1 MTRERAELLA
11 HLDAERR
18 HVLAAV
24 EGLSEQDLTQAAAPS
39 GWSIA
44 QLLNHLTYDDEIFWA
59 GAVLGGDE
67 ECIGLIQ
74 DGWKVPVTSGAEAVA
89 QYHHWARHSDAVLAE
104 VDLNSPPA
112 GGHRKR
118 SFPFHLS
125 LTHADACT
133 GFWWRRPPMPAT
145 STSLANRSTGAS
157 TSWSGRGHAGCGHSA
172 MLSTAL
178 TNAWLQRTTWARL
191 PQ

>member
-24 EGLSEQDLTQAAAPS
+24 DGLGEEDLTRAAAPS

-59 GAVLGGDE
+59 GAILGGDE

-74 DGWKVPVTSGAEAVA
+74 DGWKAAVTSGADAVA
-89 QYHHWARHSDAVLAE
+89 QYSHWRRRSDAVLAE
-104 VDLNSPPA
+104 VDLDASPRWWPPEEV
-112 GGHRKR
+112 
-118 SFPFHLS
+118 FPFPPFKDARGCVLR
-125 LTHADACT
+125 LLMETATHAGHLDIA
-133 GFWWRRPPMPAT
+133 RERID
-145 STSLANRSTGAS
+145 
-157 TSWSGRGHAGCGHSA
+157 GRQHLVVG
-172 MLSTAL
+172 
-178 TNAWLQRTTWARL
+178 
-191 PQ
+191 

>member
-24 EGLSEQDLTQAAAPS
+24 EELSEEDLTRAAAPS

-59 GAVLGGDE
+59 GAILGGDE

-74 DGWKVPVTSGAEAVA
+74 DGWKVPVTSGADAVA
-89 QYHHWARHSDAVLAE
+89 QYQRWQRRSDAVLTE
-104 VDLNSPPA
+104 VDLDAPPRWWPPA
-112 GGHRKR
+112 EA
-118 SFPFHLS
+118 FPFPPFADARGCVFRL
-125 LTHADACT
+125 LMETATHAGHLDIA
-133 GFWWRRPPMPAT
+133 RERID
-145 STSLANRSTGAS
+145 
-157 TSWSGRGHAGCGHSA
+157 GRQHLVVG
-172 MLSTAL
+172 
-178 TNAWLQRTTWARL
+178 
-191 PQ
+191 

>member
-24 EGLSEQDLTQAAAPS
+24 EGLSEVDLTRAAAPS

-44 QLLNHLTYDDEIFWA
+44 QLLNHLTYDDEIFWG

-67 ECIGLIQ
+67 ESIGLIQ

-89 QYHHWARHSDAVLAE
+89 EYRRWGRHSDAVLAE
-104 VDLNSPPA
+104 VDLDESPRWWPPEEV
-112 GGHRKR
+112 
-118 SFPFHLS
+118 FPFPPFADARGCVYRL
-125 LTHADACT
+125 LVETATHAGHLDIA
-133 GFWWRRPPMPAT
+133 RERID
-145 STSLANRSTGAS
+145 
-157 TSWSGRGHAGCGHSA
+157 GRQHLVVG
-172 MLSTAL
+172 
-178 TNAWLQRTTWARL
+178 
-191 PQ
+191 